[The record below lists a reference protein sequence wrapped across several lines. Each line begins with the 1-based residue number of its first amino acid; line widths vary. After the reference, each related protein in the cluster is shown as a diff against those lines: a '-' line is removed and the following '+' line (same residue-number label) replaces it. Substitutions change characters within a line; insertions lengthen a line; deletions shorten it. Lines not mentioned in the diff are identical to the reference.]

1 MIFRFF
7 IRIVYM
13 ETKIEQQFTHWS
25 YEMTVARRK
34 FDNMI
39 VATATTILLTI
50 VLLVVDFYEIPYVLT
65 GILPYVINLGLLLLP
80 FFGLGIYVTW
90 EKSKNARLIY
100 DVARLQLIQEI
111 QARCKGELTIKE
123 IECNN

>member
-1 MIFRFF
+1 
-7 IRIVYM
+7 
-13 ETKIEQQFTHWS
+13 
-25 YEMTVARRK
+25 
-34 FDNMI
+34 
-39 VATATTILLTI
+39 
-50 VLLVVDFYEIPYVLT
+50 VVDFYEIPYVLT

-80 FFGLGIYVTW
+80 FFGLGIFVTW